1 MRDATYLREQAKL
14 CLEIAGQMSD
24 RKIADGLQAEATRYR
39 AEAAEVDASER
50 RELRH
55 APDVRSRPGRGPI

>member
-24 RKIADGLQAEATRYR
+24 RKIADGLHISVPHSGHFGRSIFW
-39 AEAAEVDASER
+39 VGNSET
-50 RELRH
+50 
-55 APDVRSRPGRGPI
+55 